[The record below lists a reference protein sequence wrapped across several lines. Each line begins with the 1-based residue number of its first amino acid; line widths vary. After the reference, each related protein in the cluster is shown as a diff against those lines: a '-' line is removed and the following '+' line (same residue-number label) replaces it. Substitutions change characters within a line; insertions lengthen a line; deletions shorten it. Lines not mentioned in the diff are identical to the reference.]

1 MGLYLYH
8 KGQFPM
14 VSKKVHSLEFLLL
27 FAIFAVI
34 RDNMATEAYINHPS
48 HILSFIVCFSLVQ

>member
-1 MGLYLYH
+1 
-8 KGQFPM
+8 M